1 MAIILNRTT
10 TFATNGT
17 VTAAGLHNLIDDT
30 AIYAGLITTQ
40 SELTTVGT
48 ADQLLIAVYGVSDT
62 ETPRRATV
70 QNLFDDAL
78 TNGTYTDGHI
88 SGNLTYGI
96 ATGNR
101 TISTSATITTG
112 TIPNLTS
119 STANIT
125 LGTIPTLT
133 TGTTTSTAANIT
145 NGTIQTLTAST
156 GTIGTFN
163 STTGTIA
170 TLNSTTGT
178 IATLNSTTG
187 TIATLNSTTGT
198 ITNLSTTL
206 AGDFTITQGTG
217 TIGTAKVT
225 PTNLSQPFTSGV
237 QVASTSGTAIDFT
250 GIPSWAKRVTVML
263 NGVSITGTSLMQVQI
278 GSSSFSTSGYVSN
291 VWTANVTNTSATT
304 GFLISATNAN
314 TAVYHANILICTL
327 GSNTWLESHSAGGV
341 GGYNAIGGG
350 SITLGGSLDRIR
362 LTADGTQT
370 FDAGTVN
377 IMYEG

>member
-1 MAIILNRTT
+1 MSIGLKSDSSGTSGSIVI
-10 TFATNGT
+10 NGSDKIVVT
-17 VTAAGLHNLIDDT
+17 SAGNVTA
-30 AIYAGLITTQ
+30 
-40 SELTTVGT
+40 GT
-48 ADQLLIAVYGVSDT
+48 FTG
-62 ETPRRATV
+62 
-70 QNLFDDAL
+70 AL
-78 TNGTYTDGHI
+78 TG
-88 SGNLTYGI
+88 S
-96 ATGNR
+96 
-101 TISTSATITTG
+101 
-112 TIPNLTS
+112 
-119 STANIT
+119 
-125 LGTIPTLT
+125 
-133 TGTTTSTAANIT
+133 
-145 NGTIQTLTAST
+145 LTAGGS
-156 GTIGTFN
+156 
-163 STTGTIA
+163 
-170 TLNSTTGT
+170 
-178 IATLNSTTG
+178 
-187 TIATLNSTTGT
+187 
-198 ITNLSTTL
+198 
-206 AGDFTITQGTG
+206 
-217 TIGTAKVT
+217 V
-225 PTNLSQPFTSGV
+225 TSGV